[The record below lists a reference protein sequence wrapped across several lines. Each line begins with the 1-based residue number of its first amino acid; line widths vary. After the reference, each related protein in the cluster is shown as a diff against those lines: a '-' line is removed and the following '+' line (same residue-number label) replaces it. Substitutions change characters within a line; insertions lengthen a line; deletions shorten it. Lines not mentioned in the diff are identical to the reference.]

1 MRDPERMRDPPR
13 AEHRLGRAA
22 AALPV
27 GALVRPE
34 LEGDRDD
41 LMAGVSLSE
50 RGDGRV
56 DPAAEGDED
65 PLPTVGRR
73 LGERS
78 PGPREARERAV
89 KRVRRENGSVAM
101 AGPQGR
107 RARLRSRRARS
118 APPRA
123 PAAPRP
129 APQWPPPR
137 PQVAAHP
144 SVIERDPLDPAAG
157 RGERE
162 ANEVAAGRAT
172 GRSAEG
178 AVGRGPAPRIVGE
191 VLL

>member
-1 MRDPERMRDPPR
+1 
-13 AEHRLGRAA
+13 
-22 AALPV
+22 
-27 GALVRPE
+27 
-34 LEGDRDD
+34 
-41 LMAGVSLSE
+41 MAGVQLSE

-73 LGERS
+73 LGERL

-89 KRVRRENGSVAM
+89 KRVRRQNGSVAM
-101 AGPQGR
+101 AGPKAAELGFDLVGADAR
-107 RARLRSRRARS
+107 RLEHRQTLGQLRSGCRRGRGRG
-118 APPRA
+118 APL
-123 PAAPRP
+123 
-129 APQWPPPR
+129 
-137 PQVAAHP
+137 V
-144 SVIERDPLDPAAG
+144 VERDPLDPAAG

-178 AVGRGPAPRIVGE
+178 AVGRGPAPRIVGQ